1 MESLL
6 LSIISQYLKDYV
18 NNFKRDQVSL
28 NFLRGQ
34 GVIRN
39 LDINVGAIN
48 EAIFQSS
55 VPALRFTRI
64 MINTLSVEA
73 PIMNLK
79 NKPITFFIDRLFI
92 EIAEVV
98 DIEKRPPKKTPK
110 KATSAKYGFID
121 RVLDCLSFEINRTTI
136 AVQTLG
142 RMKTTTVGP
151 WTPPVVLIELSGA
164 RVFCTNHN
172 GFETE
177 LDECLRIRPTKRPLL
192 FLYKKLEVEKASFH
206 LINPELWVV
215 VAEELVKD
223 VCVAN
228 LSGLN
233 LKSGMRGFVKLKIF
247 NNTPLQVTMSMR
259 KRMDNNFLLGL
270 EIAITIEAVK
280 INLRKNCLTELIHF
294 VMGMHF
300 CLFRLDSIQELF
312 GLDPYSEGF
321 TTTSLGVG
329 LSRSPSVA
337 TSVAASD
344 RRNRRRAQ
352 FGQAENESLDQL
364 EAEMITG
371 GAVVAADEDERAE
384 DWHRSSL
391 NSDDDPPHMR
401 FVTVIQV
408 TDATIVFH
416 LDHDDPPADQDS
428 IATLSSKHSKNHKDA
443 AGSTHSDSGISSLPA
458 VVILSLQGLVH
469 TTVSPEHAAATESV
483 IQTTLKSLGVTGT
496 ELHSLECVV
505 DSQVTV
511 LEGVRTSLFCEED
524 CNE

>member
-48 EAIFQSS
+48 DAIFQSS
-55 VPALRFTRI
+55 VPSLRFTRI

-98 DIEKRPPKKTPK
+98 DIEKRPPKKTAK
-110 KATSAKYGFID
+110 KAASAKYGFID

-136 AVQTLG
+136 AIQTLG

-151 WTPPVVLIELSGA
+151 WTPPVFLIELSGA

-206 LINPELWVV
+206 LINPELWVT
-215 VAEELVKD
+215 VAEELLKD
-223 VCVAN
+223 VSVAH

-233 LKSGMRGFVKLKIF
+233 LKSGSRGFVTLKIF
-247 NNTPLQVTMSMR
+247 SNVPLQVMMSMR

-270 EIAITIEAVK
+270 ELAITFEAVK
-280 INLRKNCLTELIHF
+280 INLRKKCLSELLHF
-294 VMGMHF
+294 LMGMYF

-312 GLDPYSEGF
+312 GQDPYSEGF
-321 TTTSLGVG
+321 TSSSVGVG
-329 LSRSPSVA
+329 SAGSSRTPTA
-337 TSVAASD
+337 GTAAAASD

-352 FGQAENESLDQL
+352 FGQAENESLDRL

-371 GAVVAADEDERAE
+371 GAVVAPDEDERAE

-408 TDATIVFH
+408 TDATIIFH
-416 LDHDDPPADQDS
+416 LDDNDTPAQHGSAAVPSTAVPPEIPSNTAPVKTPTR
-428 IATLSSKHSKNHKDA
+428 IA
-443 AGSTHSDSGISSLPA
+443 SLPVA
-458 VVILSLQGLVH
+458 VILSFQGLVH

-483 IQTTLKSLGVTGT
+483 IQTTLQSLSLTG
-496 ELHSLECVV
+496 
-505 DSQVTV
+505 
-511 LEGVRTSLFCEED
+511 R
-524 CNE
+524 

>member
-110 KATSAKYGFID
+110 KAASAKYGFID
-121 RVLDCLSFEINRTTI
+121 RVLDCLSFEINRTTVAI
-136 AVQTLG
+136 QTLG
-142 RMKTTTVGP
+142 RMKTTSVGP

-172 GFETE
+172 GLETE

-192 FLYKKLEVEKASFH
+192 FLYKKLEVERASFY
-206 LINPELWVV
+206 LINPELWVT
-215 VAEELVKD
+215 VAEELMKD
-223 VCVAN
+223 VSVAN

-233 LKSGMRGFVKLKIF
+233 LKSGTRGFVKLKIF
-247 NNTPLQVTMSMR
+247 NNTPLQVMMSMR

-270 EIAITIEAVK
+270 ELAVTFEAVK
-280 INLRKNCLTELIHF
+280 INLRKQCLTELLHF
-294 VMGMHF
+294 LMGMHF
-300 CLFRLDSIQELF
+300 CLFRLDSIEELY
-312 GLDPYSEGF
+312 GQDPYSEGF
-321 TTTSLGVG
+321 SSCSVGVG
-329 LSRSPSVA
+329 SAGFNRTPIA
-337 TSVAASD
+337 GTAAAASD

-352 FGQAENESLDQL
+352 FGQAENESLDRL

-371 GAVVAADEDERAE
+371 GAVVADEDERAE

-408 TDATIVFH
+408 TDATITIH
-416 LDHDDPPADQDS
+416 LEHTDQPAAQS
-428 IATLSSKHSKNHKDA
+428 PAIVPNAVTPLGTLNNTPA
-443 AGSTHSDSGISSLPA
+443 AYTAAHTDTRITPLPVA
-458 VVILSLQGLVH
+458 VILRFQGLVH
-469 TTVSPEHAAATESV
+469 TTVSPEHAASTESV
-483 IQTTLKSLGVTGT
+483 IQTTLQGLTLTGSTFSSPLSLM
-496 ELHSLECVV
+496 
-505 DSQVTV
+505 
-511 LEGVRTSLFCEED
+511 
-524 CNE
+524 

>member
-39 LDINVGAIN
+39 LDINVAAIN

-55 VPALRFTRI
+55 IPALRFTRI

-110 KATSAKYGFID
+110 KAASAKYGFID

-136 AVQTLG
+136 AIQTLG

-151 WTPPVVLIELSGA
+151 WTPPVLLIELSGA

-172 GFETE
+172 GLETE

-206 LINPELWVV
+206 LINPELWVTI
-215 VAEELVKD
+215 AEELLKD
-223 VCVAN
+223 VSVAH
-228 LSGLN
+228 LSGLD
-233 LKSGMRGFVKLKIF
+233 LKSGTRGFVKLKIF
-247 NNTPLQVTMSMR
+247 NNIPLQVMMSMR
-259 KRMDNNFLLGL
+259 KRIDNNFLLGL
-270 EIAITIEAVK
+270 ELAITLEAVK
-280 INLRKNCLTELIHF
+280 INLRKQCLSELLHF
-294 VMGMHF
+294 LMGMHF

-312 GLDPYSEGF
+312 GQDPYSEGF
-321 TTTSLGVG
+321 TSSSVGVGSAG
-329 LSRSPSVA
+329 LSRTPTA
-337 TSVAASD
+337 GTAAAVTD

-352 FGQAENESLDQL
+352 FGQAENESLDRL

-371 GAVVAADEDERAE
+371 GAVVADEDERAE

-408 TDATIVFH
+408 SDATITFH
-416 LDHDDPPADQDS
+416 LDDNDPLTDKKSVVISITDEPPAIPS
-428 IATLSSKHSKNHKDA
+428 NSASAHKD
-443 AGSTHSDSGISSLPA
+443 TRITSLPVA
-458 VVILSLQGLVH
+458 VILSFQGLVH

-483 IQTTLKSLGVTGT
+483 IQTTLKSLALTGDTLLSPWCGVNCG
-496 ELHSLECVV
+496 LK
-505 DSQVTV
+505 V
-511 LEGVRTSLFCEED
+511 LKI
-524 CNE
+524 